1 MAAAVRP
8 AARASSD
15 FTWRSGSQLEMAGYP
30 LIMTNIAMENGP
42 FIDGLLNMVIFHGY
56 VK

>member
-1 MAAAVRP
+1 VAAAVRP